1 MSKMYFSEKVQVL
14 YYWLG
19 VKSLVRLEMSS

>member
-1 MSKMYFSEKVQVL
+1 MYFSEKVQVL

>member
-1 MSKMYFSEKVQVL
+1 MYFSEKVQVL

-19 VKSLVRLEMSS
+19 VKSLISLEMSS